1 MLPKIIAAPM
11 TGVSDA
17 KLAIACD
24 RVGITGSIS
33 IFMDVQDPIDN
44 LERQLAEFSE
54 ARGHTNLIVSY
65 GDLDKIFPA
74 GSTQRQFDVLRKWK
88 VKYLYQLNPR
98 VNMPE
103 DFVVIGR
110 IGRDYIVFKTEH
122 AAGRTYLNG
131 NKLEL
136 QIASSPVPVICA
148 GGVYD
153 KNDAQAYFDLGAH
166 SVAVGTILACSVE
179 SSIPLEVK
187 HRMIASTEKN
197 LSRFKSDDRQG
208 LFIKNIDDSDFNH
221 YNSLYRG
228 LKGGDGHVYAGT
240 AIDRI
245 TELETVEEIAQRL
258 L

>member
-1 MLPKIIAAPM
+1 MLSRIIAAPM

-33 IFMDVQDPIDN
+33 IFMDVEDPIDN

-54 ARGHTNLIVSY
+54 ARGHTNVIVSY
-65 GDLDKIFPA
+65 GDLDRVFPA
-74 GSTQRQFDVLRKWK
+74 GSTQRQFDVLREWK
-88 VKYLYQLNPR
+88 VKYLYHLNPR
-98 VNMPE
+98 INMPE

-110 IGRDYIVFKTEH
+110 DYIVIKTEH
-122 AAGRTYLNG
+122 AAGSTHVKSVDLKYV
-131 NKLEL
+131 
-136 QIASSPVPVICA
+136 IASAVVPVICS

-153 KNDAQAYFDLGAH
+153 KNDAQAYFDSGAH
-166 SVAVGTILACSVE
+166 SVAVGTTLACSEE

-187 HRMIASTEKN
+187 QRMIASTAN
-197 LSRFKSDDRQG
+197 HLSRFKSDNRLG
-208 LFIKNIDDSDFNH
+208 LFIDNVHDSDYNH
-221 YNSLYRG
+221 TNSLYRG
-228 LKGGDGHVYAGT
+228 LKGGDGHVYAGA

-245 TELETVEEIAQRL
+245 NKLETVEEIAQRL

>member
-17 KLAIACD
+17 RLAIACD

-33 IFMDVQDPIDN
+33 IFMDVEDLLDN

-54 ARGHTNLIVSY
+54 ATGHTDLIVSY
-65 GDLDKIFPA
+65 GNLDKVFTT

-110 IGRDYIVFKTEH
+110 DYIVLKTEH
-122 AAGRTYLNG
+122 AAGLTSVKRS
-131 NKLEL
+131 EL
-136 QIASSPVPVICA
+136 KFAIASSSVPVICA

-187 HRMIASTEKN
+187 QRMIASTAN
-197 LSRFKSDDRQG
+197 HLSRFKSDNRQG
-208 LFIKNIDDSDFNH
+208 LFIKNVDDSDFNH
-221 YNSLYRG
+221 YNSLYSG
-228 LKGGDGHVYAGT
+228 IKGSDGHVYAGA

-245 TELETVEEIAQRL
+245 TKLETVEEIAQRL

>member
-33 IFMDVQDPIDN
+33 IFMDVEDPIDN

-103 DFVVIGR
+103 DFTV
-110 IGRDYIVFKTEH
+110 IGRDYVVYKTEK
-122 AAGRTYLNG
+122 AAGQTYVASDG
-131 NKLEL
+131 L
-136 QIASSPVPVICA
+136 QEKIESASVPVICA

-179 SSIPLEVK
+179 SSIPLAVK
-187 HRMIASTEKN
+187 HHMIASTENN

>member
-33 IFMDVQDPIDN
+33 IFMDVKDPIDN
-44 LERQLAEFSE
+44 LEKQLAEFSE

-74 GSTQRQFDVLRKWK
+74 GSTQRQFDVLREWK
-88 VKYLYQLNPR
+88 VKYLYRLNPR
-98 VNMPE
+98 INMPE
-103 DFVVIGR
+103 DFIV
-110 IGRDYIVFKTEH
+110 IGRDYKVLKTEH
-122 AAGRTYLNG
+122 AAGCTYVSSSE
-131 NKLEL
+131 LES
-136 QIASSPVPVICA
+136 QIAASPVPVICA

-153 KNDAQAYFDLGAH
+153 KNDAQEYFDLGAH

-179 SSIPLEVK
+179 SSIPLAVK
-187 HRMIASTEKN
+187 QRMIASTAN
-197 LSRFKSDDRQG
+197 HLGRFKSDDRQG
-208 LFIKNIDDSDFNH
+208 LFIKNVDDSDFNH

-228 LKGGDGHVYAGT
+228 LKDGDGHVYAGA